1 VLLLKVGAIHVQGLF
16 TNGRQEELHRL
27 IILRFESAPD
37 PSVRAAALEVAAY
50 ESQRQLTPEQ
60 QPQSGLTADQI
71 ILAYLE
77 VLEQRRKDN
86 AEVPLAT
93 KLGSLVK
100 NQMT

>member
-1 VLLLKVGAIHVQGLF
+1 MQGLF

-27 IILRFESAPD
+27 IISRFESAPD